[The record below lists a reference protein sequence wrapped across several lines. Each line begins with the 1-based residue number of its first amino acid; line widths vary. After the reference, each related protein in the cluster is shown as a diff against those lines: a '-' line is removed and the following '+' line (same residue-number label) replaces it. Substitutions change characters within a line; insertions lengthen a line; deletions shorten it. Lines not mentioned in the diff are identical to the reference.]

1 MTVLHDGMA
10 QAPMAGMPEVD
21 RVGAGGIGGR
31 PGVGMWAV
39 LEGSKVGRLRVLLV
53 LAEAG
58 PAERPL
64 VAVTGMAPAGVD
76 VSDALVLLA
85 AAAAEG
91 GEYGGMDSPF
101 EMVVW

>member
-1 MTVLHDGMA
+1 
-10 QAPMAGMPEVD
+10 MAGMPELD

-58 PAERPL
+58 AAEGTL
-64 VAVTGMAPAGVD
+64 AAVTGMALTGVD
-76 VSDALVLLA
+76 VDDALLLLA
-85 AAAAEG
+85 EEEG
-91 GEYGGMDSPF
+91 GEYGGMTSPF